1 MTEEQAATFHG
12 HSAKR
17 FLLNVADGAGSFDS
31 VDSNQ
36 VGRFS
41 NSTAQDRDLEPTQA
55 MLSKH
60 TLACSVLPAIYAK
73 KSKVDSAFSLLARM
87 HTLLVRVAH
96 LYRDGQLELP
106 LVDGWEIFRPF

>member
-60 TLACSVLPAIYAK
+60 TT
-73 KSKVDSAFSLLARM
+73 KVDSAFSLLARM